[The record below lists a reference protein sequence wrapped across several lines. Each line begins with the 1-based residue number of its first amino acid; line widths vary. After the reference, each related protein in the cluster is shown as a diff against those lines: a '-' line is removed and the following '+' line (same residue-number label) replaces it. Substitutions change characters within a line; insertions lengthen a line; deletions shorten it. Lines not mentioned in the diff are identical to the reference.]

1 MKNFLRLNVLRNL
14 INVLKIRFFF
24 SKFSSMAGKI
34 FFVNNK
40 LALFGKLSF
49 FGWAKGT
56 VY

>member
-24 SKFSSMAGKI
+24 LNSVLWQVRF